1 MADDILFTG
10 SADMSEINSA
20 LDGMIAS
27 AKRMEAEEQRLQKE
41 LAETE
46 AQLSKNK
53 VSLAALAEQYKNL
66 NKNASDYGASSSKIG
81 TEAAKLRKEIELLTN
96 TVAKQK
102 TELVTSQ
109 KVLAD
114 MKTKY
119 EATGKAATEFVNKS
133 GQDAVKVFGKISS
146 AAEGV
151 KSSVSNVTTSLSS
164 GGGLIEAISST
175 ASAFGV
181 WGLVAGAAISFVGKG
196 IINLRA
202 EQEKIRQAALDE
214 FNAAKELQKVNS
226 WRKEAAEDI
235 AKEAM
240 KVELLV
246 KQLQTEILTKK
257 QRTEAINQLKE
268 ISPTYFGMLD
278 KEKATIESITAA
290 YQNYI
295 DAIRTS
301 IEIRVVEKQL
311 TDVID
316 QRLDLENKGSKRQNE
331 VVRDKDG
338 KIIKSTN
345 AIYNPNAASMS
356 FQEQQRRQTEGTLTL
371 FDDEYQK
378 WKNLKFSEDLLLTKL
393 VDLQKA
399 SNLNRNKKTKEI
411 LNPKS
416 PENIYLQELTKL
428 QNELSKFNE
437 KQFKS
442 EETITA
448 ALTAEFNKREQALKR
463 AKAAGKLTLNELN
476 DLTER
481 LAVLETKVKAKAL
494 EDFQLEQ
501 RTFQNKIDDEIS
513 KVTLDVA
520 TKRVQLL
527 QDQFERERKTIEAES
542 EKTKE
547 TVIEKRDKLIKDIQD
562 RSKKQDVGF
571 DVNAEIQSINS
582 KYNEL
587 LNVLEET
594 KNKRL
599 QKLAFDTFN
608 KLNEEA
614 NKILLDSGNL
624 GATQG
629 AVIKIKEQTELYL
642 KGEISYEKYQKKLTE
657 IAKFEAKQRL
667 EGEKLNAE
675 NLLRV
680 YQSQLNQELTPEQ
693 RTTLEDKIR
702 RQQLRIAELEKQLL
716 ISSTEESSGGFFKFN
731 NETKNKLK
739 ELSEYANV
747 ISNLSQSVISF
758 WAKANEAEQKAL
770 DKSIALQEKRVDSAR
785 RIADR
790 GNAEYLRLEED
801 RLKELEVKRENAARR
816 QLSVNAAL
824 QASQVITALIGGI
837 AQGVAT
843 GGPLGALIGLTA
855 VVSAIA
861 SGYAIAQSL
870 KPQEPSFFVGTED
883 TGKGGNEDNK
893 GGFKAILH
901 PHERVLTAEEN
912 KKLKGISNKELIAM
926 VDAHRYMINVNYP
939 KNIQPQLSLK
949 AMEMAN
955 NVSSTQNIKLAAIME
970 ENNRKLE
977 ENNMLHRRTHYLL
990 KNMGVNVNMDRNGIA
1005 VSVLEAT
1012 EEIIKSK
1019 KS

>member
-27 AKRMEAEEQRLQKE
+27 AKRMEVEEQRLQKE

-46 AQLSKNK
+46 AQLAKNK
-53 VSLAALAEQYKNL
+53 ASLAALSEQYKNL
-66 NKNASDYGASSSKIG
+66 NKNASDYGASSSRIG

-102 TELVTSQ
+102 TELTTSQ

-119 EATGKAATEFVNKS
+119 EATGKAAAEFVNKS
-133 GQDAVKVFGKISS
+133 GQDSVKVFGKISS

-151 KSSVSNVTTSLSS
+151 KSSVENVITSLS
-164 GGGLIEAISST
+164 GGEGLIEAISSS

-181 WGLVAGAAISFVGKG
+181 WGLVAGAAISFIGKG
-196 IINLRA
+196 IINLRT
-202 EQEKIRQAALDE
+202 EQEKVRQAALDE
-214 FNAAKELQKVNS
+214 FNAVKELQKVNS

-235 AKEAM
+235 AKETM

-356 FQEQQRRQTEGTLTL
+356 FKEQQQRQIEGTLTL

-399 SNLNRNKKTKEI
+399 SNLDRNKKTKEI
-411 LNPKS
+411 LN

-739 ELSEYANV
+739 ELSEYSNV

-758 WAKANEAEQKAL
+758 WARANEAEQKAL

-790 GNAEYLRLEED
+790 GNADYLRLEED

-912 KKLKGISNKELIAM
+912 KKLKGISNKELISM
-926 VDAHRYMINVNYP
+926 VDAHRYMVDLHYP

-955 NVSSTQNIKLAAIME
+955 NVSSTQSIKLAAIME

-977 ENNMLHRRTHYLL
+977 ENNILHRRTHYLL

-1012 EEIIKSK
+1012 EEIIKNK
-1019 KS
+1019 KI